1 MPRKAKILTIK
12 EFASL
17 RAVGD
22 SEISGRPAPVIPA
35 EHGARLI
42 ALGYMIQFCGGL
54 RMTTPGR
61 KRIAAGAHDASAT
74 PVDGMNSGWI
84 GVLRLAGRLRNPLGA
99 GKSRW

>member
-22 SEISGRPAPVIPA
+22 SEISGRPAPVISA

-42 ALGYMIQFCGGL
+42 ALGYMIQFCGADDDAGQKAD
-54 RMTTPGR
+54 RGR
-61 KRIAAGAHDASAT
+61 RS
-74 PVDGMNSGWI
+74 
-84 GVLRLAGRLRNPLGA
+84 
-99 GKSRW
+99 